1 MVVSRLVDW
10 SFYEKHYFTLYQ
22 SAMTRDA
29 IEYWRKV
36 DILANQVG
44 SIFDT
49 PPAEIN
55 GNIKNLNNQDEKVYG
70 YFQTVNET
78 YHRFTLYKEDLPF
91 PLLMPTL
98 YF

>member
-1 MVVSRLVDW
+1 MKNIILLSISLR
-10 SFYEKHYFTLYQ
+10 
-22 SAMTRDA
+22 MTRDA

-36 DILANQVG
+36 NILANQVG

-78 YHRFTLYKEDLPF
+78 YHRIYII
-91 PLLMPTL
+91 
-98 YF
+98 